1 MPKTWPEYIMSIPWD
16 DVPWFTVMTIPLGE
30 TNISTSKHQ
39 LQLQWTRGYDQ
50 WLIITDQISDI
61 RIELHQNSFIEV
73 KKLITA
79 SKLSCYRK
87 KLPEIAFYK
96 VDITS
101 SSFRH
106 ESVDHYWWWDKDF
119 KDKMVGGYDV
129 LSLDFFTNPIDK
141 INFET
146 YAD

>member
-61 RIELHQNSFIEV
+61 RIEL
-73 KKLITA
+73 
-79 SKLSCYRK
+79 
-87 KLPEIAFYK
+87 PEIAFYK

-101 SSFRH
+101 SSFQH